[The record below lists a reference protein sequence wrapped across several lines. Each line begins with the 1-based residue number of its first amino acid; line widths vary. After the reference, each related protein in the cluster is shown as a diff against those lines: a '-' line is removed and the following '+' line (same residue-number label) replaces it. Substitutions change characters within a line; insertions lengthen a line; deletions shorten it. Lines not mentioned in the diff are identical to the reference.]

1 MGSRFE
7 IGNVMDKKIYFTG
20 SIRGGR
26 NDALLYQELIEYIQK
41 SDQVLTEHIGTVEL
55 STHEYIRNE
64 DEMIYQRDIA
74 WIKECDILIAE
85 CTSPS
90 LGVGYELAYA
100 ENLGK
105 ECHIFYCKDKCHFSA
120 MLNGNKYFHVHP
132 YKTKEELLKSIDI
145 ILEKK

>member
-1 MGSRFE
+1 
-7 IGNVMDKKIYFTG
+7 MDKKIYFTG

-55 STHEYIRNE
+55 SMHEYIRNE

-90 LGVGYELAYA
+90 LGVGYELACA

-105 ECHIFYCKDKCHFSA
+105 ACAS
-120 MLNGNKYFHVHP
+120 L
-132 YKTKEELLKSIDI
+132 
-145 ILEKK
+145 